1 MEADGCVPAAS
12 DVDTVEYGPSDVP
25 SASSSTSLRRMVLR
39 PRIWFDE
46 QVEDLFVWMQEHRGV
61 KEGSSFA
68 PRALFAS
75 KKHVVGQVKR
85 VCATSVR
92 ARSFHHP
99 KRRRPRRISSL
110 LLSPSSTARVKD
122 SPREGGRFS
131 PRPVEEG
138 PDLLGP
144 VPPMGGLLV
153 GACSSSPFVAGDR
166 RWSVSEVELHES
178 TEVRLGL
185 VWDGSERAHRRRRTC
200 CACEAAMG
208 EEKERTEELGE
219 PSSPN
224 RAQAWLRRMAR
235 MPWSKEGR
243 RKRRQGSVEDERMA
257 RLRTSVDPL
266 QRAATVAR
274 ETSQLMRDRNQPLP
288 GVPEYMT
295 DVDTERRKVRV
306 GEGERRIH
314 VGTSQPEEGYCTNRV
329 VTAKYNLLTFLPRF
343 LYEMFTRAAY
353 LYFLIQAVLSWISV
367 ISPFSGVGST
377 LALVFVLLVA
387 AIKALVEDRKRHEE
401 DRTLN
406 NSVAHVVGEDGKV
419 TDKKWEDVKVGEILQ
434 VYDEESFPADLLC
447 IYSDLPDDVCF
458 IKTANLDGE
467 TNLKIKRPARFAVDV
482 IQRPEELSCLK
493 AKLVCEAPNANLH
506 VFHGVLQGESQQQL
520 ASNTLPITMNEVL
533 LRGCTLKN
541 SRFIYGVVI
550 YTGGDTRIMRNQ
562 AVTPTKVGVFD
573 KFLSVQIVILL
584 IVQFFLCLACSI
596 VSYVWA
602 QEEGLNNYYL
612 ALDQHVQGNF
622 ENGFVYIIVFFF
634 TFWILFSYLVPIS
647 LFVSMEIVKFWQG
660 LYILMD
666 EEMRDFD
673 TGEPARARNSALN
686 EDLGQVEYVFSD
698 KTGTLTTN
706 DMRLREISIRA
717 DTYGRKDFQLE
728 KFCGNRRKKMGM
740 PALQAFD
747 ERLHARLYPTLKGI
761 GGTEASPEL
770 PENDDVFE
778 FFVCICLCH
787 SLIVEQDPYNAEVGI
802 YQGASP
808 DEVALVQAA
817 RDIGFE
823 FVQRSSSSVTLSL
836 HGALYTFEVLS
847 MLEFSS
853 ERQRM
858 SVIIRWPNGKVKLY
872 CKGSDAIM
880 LGLLAKEE
888 EPLLTTIDDQLLH
901 YSTGGLRTLVF
912 GYREM
917 ELEEWEEW
925 DDWYQNAAL
934 ESDFEVREKE
944 MVECAKMLEQ
954 DLRYLGVSAIEDKLQ
969 DGVPEAIDCLKQ
981 AGMKVWMITGDKK
994 ETAINIAISCRL
1006 ILDREKLLMCLADKK
1021 EVAKEVLESLLKQRT
1036 SDASG
1041 RDFTGI
1047 RQELLIDGKTL
1058 TFVIGDRAL
1067 EMAFARIADGCNGV
1081 VVCRSSPKQKAA
1093 IVHIMSEY
1101 RQQMAAEG
1109 SRTRIQAYWRKLFC
1123 RLNTL
1128 SLAIGDGANDV
1139 AMLQA
1144 ANVGVGIAGK
1154 EGRQAVN
1161 NADYAFTQFR
1171 FLVRLLLVHG
1181 QLSQYRI
1188 ARLIKY
1194 SFYKNIAFGCT
1205 LFIAQFFSGFSGQA
1219 LIDSISAAFYNVV
1232 FTSVP
1237 VLLFAVL
1244 DMPLTFET
1252 LMHCPQIYNRIKS
1265 LSTFTFWKS
1274 VLDGIL
1280 HGAVDFLIPYY
1291 GLRNLGV
1298 GRNSLNGL
1306 YAVGRTSF
1314 VALTGTVNLEIALVA
1329 RHWTWLF
1336 GIFTVLSFVLVFPFF
1351 VVLEGLYRAFDIPDP
1366 AQWGVTQRL
1375 FASPAFW
1382 LLVCVSISVTF
1393 GHRFCWLSTKRIFFP
1408 GDQTKLAVME
1418 QAGVLDKA
1426 AVSRRLSTLSPRNGH
1441 DSADSVQMN
1450 GTTSSVGSSVMELS
1464 TRQLPEIRHDDSVV

>member
-1 MEADGCVPAAS
+1 
-12 DVDTVEYGPSDVP
+12 
-25 SASSSTSLRRMVLR
+25 
-39 PRIWFDE
+39 
-46 QVEDLFVWMQEHRGV
+46 
-61 KEGSSFA
+61 
-68 PRALFAS
+68 
-75 KKHVVGQVKR
+75 
-85 VCATSVR
+85 
-92 ARSFHHP
+92 
-99 KRRRPRRISSL
+99 
-110 LLSPSSTARVKD
+110 
-122 SPREGGRFS
+122 
-131 PRPVEEG
+131 
-138 PDLLGP
+138 
-144 VPPMGGLLV
+144 
-153 GACSSSPFVAGDR
+153 
-166 RWSVSEVELHES
+166 
-178 TEVRLGL
+178 
-185 VWDGSERAHRRRRTC
+185 
-200 CACEAAMG
+200 MG
-208 EEKERTEELGE
+208 EEREQEEDQAE
-219 PSSPN
+219 SSSPN
-224 RAQAWLRRMAR
+224 RAQVWLRRMAKG
-235 MPWSKEGR
+235 PWTKDGR
-243 RKRRQGSVEDERMA
+243 RKRRQGSVEDERLA

-274 ETSQLMRDRNQPLP
+274 ETSQIMQDKNKPLP
-288 GVPEYMT
+288 GVPEYLAE
-295 DVDTERRKVRV
+295 VETERRKVRV

-314 VGTSQPEEGYCTNRV
+314 VGTFQPEEGYCSNRV
-329 VTAKYNLLTFLPRF
+329 VTAKYNLITFFPRF
-343 LYEMFTRAAY
+343 LFEMFTRAAY

-377 LALVFVLLVA
+377 FALVFVLLVA
-387 AIKALVEDRKRHEE
+387 AIKAVVEDSKRHEE

-406 NSVAHVVGEDGKV
+406 NSVAHVVGEAGKV

-434 VYDEESFPADLLC
+434 VHDEESFPADLLC

-467 TNLKIKRPARFAVDV
+467 TNLKIRRPARFAVDM
-482 IQRPEELSCLK
+482 IQRPEDLLCLK
-493 AKLVCEAPNANLH
+493 AELVCEAPNANLH
-506 VFHGVLQGESQQQL
+506 VFHGILQGESQQEL
-520 ASNTLPITMNEVL
+520 ASSTLPITMNEVL

-550 YTGGDTRIMRNQ
+550 YTGGDSRIMRNQ
-562 AVTPTKVGVFD
+562 AITPTKVGVFD
-573 KFLSVQIVILL
+573 KFLNVQIVILL
-584 IVQFFLCLACSI
+584 VVQFILCLACSI
-596 VSYVWA
+596 TSYIWS

-612 ALDQHVQGNF
+612 ALDTFVQGNF
-622 ENGFVYIIVFFF
+622 ENGFVYIVVFFF

-666 EEMRDFD
+666 EEMKDFD
-673 TGEPARARNSALN
+673 TGEPAKARNSALN
-686 EDLGQVEYVFSD
+686 EDLGQVEYIFSD

-706 DMRLREISIRA
+706 DMRLREISIRT
-717 DTYGRKDFQLE
+717 DSYGHKEFQLE
-728 KFCGNRRKKMGM
+728 KFCENKRENMGM
-740 PALQAFD
+740 PALEAFD
-747 ERLHARLYPTLKGI
+747 ERLHARLYSTLKNI
-761 GGTEASPEL
+761 GDAEAPAKL
-770 PENDDVFE
+770 PDNDDIFE
-778 FFVCICLCH
+778 FFICICLCH
-787 SLIVEQDPYNAEVGI
+787 GLIVEQDPSNPEVGI

-836 HGALYTFEVLS
+836 HGALHTFEVLS
-847 MLEFSS
+847 MLDFSS

-858 SVIIRWPNGKVKLY
+858 SVIIRWPDGKVKLY

-880 LGLLAKEE
+880 LGLLSTDE
-888 EPLLTTIDDQLLH
+888 EPLLPTIDHQLLH
-901 YSTGGLRTLVF
+901 YSTAGLRTLVF

-917 ELEEWEEW
+917 DLEEWEEW

-934 ESDFEVREKE
+934 EGDFEARDKE
-944 MVECAKMLEQ
+944 MTECAKMLEQ
-954 DLRYLGVSAIEDKLQ
+954 DLHFLGVSAIEDKLQ
-969 DGVPEAIDCLKQ
+969 DGVPEAIECLKQ

-1006 ILDREKLLMCLADKK
+1006 IQDREKLLMCLADRK
-1021 EVAKEVLESLLKQRT
+1021 ELAEEVLGSLLKRRA

-1041 RDFTGI
+1041 RDFAGI
-1047 RQELLIDGKTL
+1047 RQELLVDGKTL
-1058 TFVIGDRAL
+1058 TFIIGDRAL
-1067 EMAFARIADGCNGV
+1067 EMTLARIADGCNGV

-1144 ANVGVGIAGK
+1144 ANIGVGIAGK

-1194 SFYKNIAFGCT
+1194 SFYKNVAFGCT

-1232 FTSVP
+1232 FTAVP

-1274 VLDGIL
+1274 ILDGVL
-1280 HGAVDFLIPYY
+1280 HGGVDFLIPYY

-1314 VALTGTVNLEIALVA
+1314 VALTGSVNLEIALVA

-1351 VVLEGLYRAFDIPDP
+1351 VILEGLYRAFDIPDP

-1375 FASPAFW
+1375 YASPAFW

-1418 QAGVLDKA
+1418 QAGVLDKT

-1441 DSADSVQMN
+1441 ESIDSASIDEA
-1450 GTTSSVGSSVMELS
+1450 TRSVGDNLVELS
-1464 TRQLPEIRHDDSVV
+1464 RSLPHKIAHDQNVV